1 MDLKDKLLSSY
12 MAFEEKFDENSSLH
26 EVRNQAIKNFE
37 SKGFPSKKEEAWKY
51 TSLNAVLKNDFSVFP
66 KSEPAVEFKEVK
78 KYFLHDIDTYKLV
91 FIDGKFSS
99 FLSQTTHD
107 GIDVCLL
114 SSVLNKPKYK
124 LVLDTYFN
132 QVASKDESL
141 TTLNTAFAKEGA
153 FVNIPKGKVADKPIE
168 IIHFST
174 GSEAAIMLQPRN
186 LIIVGENAHVQI
198 IERHQSLNENPVLTN
213 SVTEIFAQKRA
224 ICDYYKIQND
234 EQSANLIDNTYIA
247 QKQESRVAVHTF
259 SFGGNITRNNLNF
272 YHQGERIDSTLK
284 GITIIGDKQHVDHYT
299 LVHHA
304 QPNCES
310 HQNYKG
316 IYGDSATGVFNGK
329 IYVEK
334 EAQKTDA
341 FQQNNNILV
350 SEKATINAK
359 PQLEI
364 FADDVKCSHGC
375 TIGQLDESAMFYM
388 QQRGIPKKEARA
400 LLMYAFTD
408 EVMESVK
415 IPELKQR
422 ITKII
427 ANKLG
432 VNLGFDL

>member
-1 MDLKDKLLSSY
+1 MDLKEKLVSSF
-12 MAFEEKFDENSSLH
+12 MAFEEQIDVNADLH
-26 EVRNQAIKNFE
+26 DVRTSAIKNFE
-37 SKGFPSKKEEAWKY
+37 NKGFPTKKEEAWKY

-66 KSEPAVEFKEVK
+66 KQENVVEFKDVK
-78 KYFLHDIDTYKLV
+78 KYFLHEIDTYKV
-91 FIDGKFSS
+91 IFVDGVFSS
-99 FLSQTTHD
+99 FLSSTTHD
-107 GIDVCLL
+107 GLDVCLM
-114 SSVLNKPKYK
+114 SSALTKPKYK
-124 LVLDTYFN
+124 MVIDEYFN
-132 QVASKDESL
+132 KIASKEESL
-141 TTLNTAFAKEGA
+141 TSLNTAFASEGA
-153 FVNIPKGKVADKPIE
+153 YINIPKSKVVEKPIE
-168 IIHFST
+168 IIYFST
-174 GSEAAIMLQPRN
+174 GIENALMVQPRN

-198 IERHQSLNENPVLTN
+198 MERHQSLNENAVLSN

-224 ICDYYKIQND
+224 ILDYYKIQND
-234 EQSANLIDNTYIA
+234 LQSANLIDNTYIA
-247 QKQESRVAVHTF
+247 QKQESRVSVHTF

-299 LVHHA
+299 LVRHA
-304 QPNCES
+304 QANCES
-310 HQNYKG
+310 HQNYKT
-316 IYGDSATGVFNGK
+316 ILGDSATGVFNGK

-341 FQQNNNILV
+341 FQQNNNILL
-350 SEKATINAK
+350 SDKATINAK

-388 QQRGIPKKEARA
+388 QQRGIPKKEAKA
-400 LLMYAFTD
+400 LLMYAFTN

-415 IPELKQR
+415 IPELKQK

-427 ANKLG
+427 ATKLG